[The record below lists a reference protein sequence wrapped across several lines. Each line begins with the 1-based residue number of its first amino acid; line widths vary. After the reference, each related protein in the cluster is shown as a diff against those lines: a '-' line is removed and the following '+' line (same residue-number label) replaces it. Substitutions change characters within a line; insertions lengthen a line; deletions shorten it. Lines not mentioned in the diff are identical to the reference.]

1 MQHWNFSPYFWG
13 LHGKYNLRGSLQEND
28 IQKFV
33 AVLISLK
40 KSFPKQCINNFAG
53 LKYFSSG
60 ITDTKGNK
68 QLPRKVWLFKSACC
82 TVHLVKPF
90 SSLIWVISISTN
102 NFCLTSFSAFP
113 KSNSAFWKATMGSN
127 STSLFDGSESSD
139 WLLSLSLFSSKSKK
153 SYWNSSELGI
163 FGMEWNLLQR

>member
-90 SSLIWVISISTN
+90 SSLIWVISISTV
-102 NFCLTSFSAFP
+102 LQIISVSPHFP
-113 KSNSAFWKATMGSN
+113 HFLKVILRFEKLLWDLIQLHY
-127 STSLFDGSESSD
+127 STVRNHQTGYCHYHYFQANP
-139 WLLSLSLFSSKSKK
+139 KK
-153 SYWNSSELGI
+153 HIEIQVN
-163 FGMEWNLLQR
+163 